1 MSCLIIGKMQH
12 QVVRHVVPGGWS
24 DLLGWLRNRGLEVL
38 SGFIHRRVGMSYNGR
53 SIMEEVFSFSSSGF
67 VVVIDASIMIPF
79 SSAYMIVL

>member
-1 MSCLIIGKMQH
+1 MQH

-53 SIMEEVFSFSSSGF
+53 IIFFFSSSGHEF
-67 VVVIDASIMIPF
+67 VVVIGREHYDC
-79 SSAYMIVL
+79 